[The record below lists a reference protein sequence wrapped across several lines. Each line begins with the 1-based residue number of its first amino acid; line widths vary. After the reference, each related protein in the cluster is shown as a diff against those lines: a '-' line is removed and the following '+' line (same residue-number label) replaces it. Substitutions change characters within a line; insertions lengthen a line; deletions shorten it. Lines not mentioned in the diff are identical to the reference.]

1 MSLLSL
7 TVHIFDHL
15 LLLGDNELLKRD
27 LVWEA
32 LYLPYH
38 SKRLHVGCSNNL
50 GLVSLHQY
58 VESFLVLFQNCIVF
72 YYMAI
77 L

>member
-1 MSLLSL
+1 MLIVMSLLSL

-32 LYLPYH
+32 LYLPSH
-38 SKRLHVGCSNNL
+38 SK
-50 GLVSLHQY
+50 
-58 VESFLVLFQNCIVF
+58 
-72 YYMAI
+72 
-77 L
+77 